1 MAWTPEAVF
10 DSDSDVIESATE
22 LIGEYEFTLKD
33 ISIPVRIRLYRVVGR
48 KGVLFE
54 QSHHI
59 NTPTQI
65 DKYDTNRPC
74 NDYLGSALHQAVT
87 GITRYYKEAVAAGH
101 RPSDEWLVLNE
112 RF

>member
-10 DSDSDVIESATE
+10 DSDSDVIESARE
-22 LIGEYEFTLKD
+22 LIGEYKFTLKD
-33 ISIPVRIRLYRVVGR
+33 ISIPVRIRLYRVFGH
-48 KGVLFE
+48 KEVLFE

-59 NTPTQI
+59 KTPTQI
-65 DKYDTNRPC
+65 DKYVTSRPW
-74 NDYLGSALHQAVT
+74 NYGPGSALHQAVT

-101 RPSDEWLVLNE
+101 RPSDEWLVPNE